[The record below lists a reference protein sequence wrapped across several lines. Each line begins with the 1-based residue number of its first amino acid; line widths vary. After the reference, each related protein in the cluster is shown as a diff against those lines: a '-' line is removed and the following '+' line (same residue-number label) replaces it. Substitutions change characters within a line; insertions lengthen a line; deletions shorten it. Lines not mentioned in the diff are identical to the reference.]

1 MEIFDQIHKRLE
13 ALAETNTTCDQ
24 CGKRVGG
31 RYPHWPALTLELSID
46 PEKKGNLKAEVP
58 KPSDP
63 PVDITPREYVP
74 VKEFHFCGEDCL
86 REFLVK
92 RNS

>member
-46 PEKKGNLKAEVP
+46 P
-58 KPSDP
+58 
-63 PVDITPREYVP
+63 
-74 VKEFHFCGEDCL
+74 
-86 REFLVK
+86 
-92 RNS
+92 